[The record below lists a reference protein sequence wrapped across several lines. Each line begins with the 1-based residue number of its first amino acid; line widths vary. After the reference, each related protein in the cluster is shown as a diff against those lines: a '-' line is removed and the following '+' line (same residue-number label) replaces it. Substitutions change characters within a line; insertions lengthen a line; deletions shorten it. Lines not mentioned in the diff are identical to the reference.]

1 VLRAKDFDRILLI
14 KPSALGDVIHALPVL
29 VKLRARYPRARI
41 DWLVTPD
48 NADLVRRHPDL
59 SNVVLFARRE
69 YARFGRSWSA
79 TLGLLKL
86 YHTLWQ
92 NRYQLVIDLHGQ
104 FRSALFVL
112 ASAAPVRI
120 GFDRPLRRPWR
131 PSSPTGPPVPAHG
144 WTGTREGAWVTY
156 SHRIPIPTL
165 DVHAV
170 DRYLWL
176 APLLGLD
183 DGPPDFRIYLADE
196 TLERV
201 TGWLR
206 AEAIAGRKLAV
217 LAPGTTW
224 HTKHWHV
231 EGFTEV
237 ARHLQR
243 QGFAVV
249 LVGAGRDV
257 VRCRAIHA
265 ACPDCLDLSGRTT
278 PGELAA
284 VIARA
289 AVCVTNDSGP
299 MHLAVA
305 LDRPVVSVFGPTNPV
320 WIGPYGRPDDVAQA
334 AVACSPCYYRR
345 LSQCPHDHACMRQ
358 VSAAM
363 VVERLTRLAG

>member
-1 VLRAKDFDRILLI
+1 LLI
-14 KPSALGDVIHALPVL
+14 KPSALGDVIHTLPVL
-29 VKLRARYPRARI
+29 VKLRARYPRAQI
-41 DWLVTPD
+41 DWLITPE
-48 NADLVRRHPDL
+48 NADLVRHHPDL
-59 SNVVLFARRE
+59 SQILLFPRRQF
-69 YARFGRSWSA
+69 ARFGRSWSA
-79 TLGLLKL
+79 TVGLLQL
-86 YHTLWQ
+86 YQRLWQ

-104 FRSALFVL
+104 LRSALFVI

-120 GFDRPLRRPWR
+120 GFDRPLSRRRPQPGER
-131 PSSPTGPPVPAHG
+131 VRLPEHG

-176 APLLGLD
+176 GPLLGLD
-183 DGPPDFRIYLADE
+183 DRPPDFRIYLPPE
-196 TLERV
+196 TQARV
-201 TGWLR
+201 AGWLG
-206 AEAIAGRKLAV
+206 EAGIGGRPLAV

-231 EGFTEV
+231 EGFSAV
-237 ARHLQR
+237 ASALVREGHT
-243 QGFAVV
+243 VV

-257 VRCRAIHA
+257 GRCQAVRT
-265 ACPDCLDLSGRTT
+265 ACPECHDLSGRTT

-284 VIARA
+284 LITRA

-305 LDRPVVSVFGPTNPV
+305 LDRPVVSIFGPTNPV
-320 WIGPYGRPDDVAQA
+320 WIGPYGRPE
-334 AVACSPCYYRR
+334 AVVRSPVECAPCYYRR
-345 LSQCPHDHACMRQ
+345 LSQCPHEHACMRQ

-363 VVERLTRLAG
+363 VLERLQNLRRPA